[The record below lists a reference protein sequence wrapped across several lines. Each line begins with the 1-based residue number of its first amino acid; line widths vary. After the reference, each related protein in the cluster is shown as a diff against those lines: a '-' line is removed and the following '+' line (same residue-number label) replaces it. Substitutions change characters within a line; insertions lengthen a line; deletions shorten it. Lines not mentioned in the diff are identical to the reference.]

1 MKESAKDTWA
11 EKIGQKTVM
20 EFKISV
26 RSLVEFILRSGDLD
40 SREGRGPDREAMQKG
55 SRLHRKIQK
64 SQKAGYQ
71 SEVPLFYIQ
80 DYPEYS
86 IKLEGRADGIFTDQE
101 EMTVIDEIKGMYRD
115 VARMEEPV
123 PVHLA
128 QAKCYAWIYAHD
140 HQLKNIGVRMTYAN
154 LDTEQIVYFDSTYSF
169 EELNTWFLDVLERY
183 HTWIEFS
190 WEWRKKRNASM
201 QEMEFPFP
209 YRKGQKDVVS
219 AVYRSILRKKQ
230 LFIQAPTGVG
240 KTMSAL
246 FPAIRACGEGEAE
259 KVFYL
264 TARTI
269 TRTVAEEAVQILRDR
284 GLSCKA
290 VTLTAKDKLCILD
303 EPDCNPEIC
312 PRAKG
317 HFDRVNAAV
326 FEMLGSCDSMS
337 REAILAQAEKWQ
349 VCPFEMMLDIS
360 LWVDVIICDYNYVL
374 DPRVRLKRFFAEGTN
389 APHVVL
395 IDEAHNLVDRGREM
409 YSAVLYKEDVLAI
422 KKLVKD
428 RRPKLAR
435 LLDKVNK
442 QLLAYKRT
450 CDTYE
455 ILENLGMLPL
465 ELLQVTGEM
474 EEYLEDEHDSAVRKE
489 VLQLY
494 FTLLTFQNIYDLLDD
509 NYVIYSQHDE
519 DGRFRVKLFCV
530 NPAVNLQNCLDQV
543 RSTVFF
549 SATLL
554 PVNYY
559 RKLLS
564 TRSDDYAIYAETS
577 FLPEQRRILIG
588 RDISSKYTRRTY
600 EEFQK
605 IAAYIRNL
613 TAAKPGCYMVF
624 FPSYKMLVDVT
635 EVYEEQYG
643 TVPNIELI
651 RQSPS
656 MGEKEREAF
665 LEAFQ
670 ADREGTLIGCC
681 VMGGIFAEGID
692 LVGDRLIGALIV
704 GTGLPQI
711 SHERKIL
718 MDYYDKRGESG
729 FDYAYRIPGMN
740 KVQQSAGRVIRTTED
755 RGIIALLD
763 ERFLYQESLDMFPR
777 EWFPYQIVTKDTAGN
792 SARDFWD
799 VQSKQ

>member
-1 MKESAKDTWA
+1 
-11 EKIGQKTVM
+11 M

-80 DYPEYS
+80 EYPEYS

-115 VARMEEPV
+115 VTRMEEPV

-140 HQLKNIGVRMTYAN
+140 HKLDTIGVRMTYAN
-154 LDTEQIVYFDSTYSF
+154 LDTEQTVYFDSSYSF
-169 EELNTWFLDVLERY
+169 EELDTWFLDVLERY
-183 HTWIEFS
+183 HAWIEFS
-190 WEWRKKRNASM
+190 WQWRKKRNASM
-201 QEMEFPFP
+201 QGMEFPFP

-219 AVYRSILRKKQ
+219 AVYRTILRKKQ

-240 KTMSAL
+240 KTMSTL

-269 TRTVAEEAVQILRDR
+269 TRTVAEEAVQILRDK
-284 GLSCKA
+284 GLSCKT

-326 FEMLGSCDSMS
+326 FELIHESDKMS
-337 REAILAQAEKWQ
+337 REVILAQAEKWQ

-374 DPRVRLKRFFAEGTN
+374 DPRVRLKRFFAEGIK

-409 YSAVLYKEDVLAI
+409 YSAVLYKEDVMAVRR
-422 KKLVKD
+422 LVKD

-435 LLDKVNK
+435 LLEKINK
-442 QLLAYKRT
+442 KLLEYKRS

-455 ILENLGMLPL
+455 ILDNLGMLPL
-465 ELLQVTGEM
+465 DLLQVTAEM
-474 EEYLEDEHDSAVRKE
+474 EEYLEDEHDSTVRQE

-519 DGRFRVKLFCV
+519 DGRFRIKLFCV
-530 NPAVNLQNCLDQV
+530 NPSVNLQNCLDQV

-577 FLPEQRRILIG
+577 FLPEQRKILIG

-624 FPSYKMLVDVT
+624 FPSYKRLVDVT

-643 TVPNIELI
+643 TVPNVEVL

-718 MDYYDKRGESG
+718 MDYYDKKGESG

-763 ERFLYQESLDMFPR
+763 ERFLYQESLEMFPR
-777 EWFPYQIVTKDTAGN
+777 EWFPYQVVTKDTAGN
-792 SARDFWD
+792 CAREFWD
-799 VQSKQ
+799 GQ